1 MANQLDAAGAE
12 PRALLAAA
20 DFSGAR
26 VLEIG
31 SGNGRLTFRFAA
43 DARSVIGVDLKHAE
57 LASAL
62 QSCPERLRP
71 GVRFAC
77 ASAISLPFRD
87 AVFDIAL
94 FASAL

>member
-1 MANQLDAAGAE
+1 MAHQLDSGGAE
-12 PRALLAAA
+12 PRAILAAA

-26 VLEIG
+26 VFEIG

-43 DARSVIGVDLKHAE
+43 AAQVVIGVDLKHAE

-62 QSCPERLRP
+62 QDCPDRFRSA
-71 GVRFAC
+71 VRFAC

-87 AVFDIAL
+87 AGFDIAL